1 MTSQLP
7 LADELAAVFA
17 RMSGLLLST
26 ETVNTALTF
35 ITSLAKEVVPGTDGA
50 GVSLLDGDGSPTT
63 TAATDALTERADE
76 LQYRL
81 GAGPCVTAWSHRVA
95 VRVDDVAT
103 DGRWPQWAAAV
114 TEAEGVRAVLTAP
127 LVAGDE
133 TLGALKV
140 YARKPGS
147 YGEREEHLLTMFA
160 AQAAVLVANVRS
172 YEDARRVSDELK
184 NTMRDRDVINMA
196 KGILMARDA
205 VDEQA
210 AFSTL
215 TTLARER
222 HQTVREAAEGLRRAA
237 VRPRRCSP

>member
-26 ETVNTALTF
+26 ETVKTALTF
-35 ITSLAKEVVPGTDGA
+35 VTALAKEVVPGTVGA
-50 GVSLLDGDGSPTT
+50 GVSLLAADGTPTT

-76 LQYRL
+76 LQYRM
-81 GAGPCVTAWSHRVA
+81 GVGPCVTAWEQRIA
-95 VRVDDVAT
+95 VRVNDVTEDD
-103 DGRWPQWAAAV
+103 RWPEWAAAV
-114 TEAEGVRAVLTAP
+114 AEEEGVRAVLTAP
-127 LVAGDE
+127 LVAADE

-140 YARKPGS
+140 YARKPGT
-147 YGEREEHLLTMFA
+147 YGEREEYLLTMFA

-172 YEDARRVSDELK
+172 YEDAKRVSDELK
-184 NTMRDRDVINMA
+184 DTMRARDVVNMA

-210 AFSTL
+210 AFTRL
-215 TTLARER
+215 TELAKER
-222 HQTVREAAEGLRRAA
+222 DQTVREAAEYLRSTA
-237 VRPRRCSP
+237 VRSRR